1 MAGQLLDLC
10 LLFLFLK
17 LLVYGRFLSASSS
30 TNVLLY
36 MFLDLA
42 LFFVT
47 VIEISGLWK
56 KIIC

>member
-30 TNVLLY
+30 SKVLLS

-42 LFFVT
+42 LFFVS
-47 VIEISGLWK
+47 VLEISGLWR
-56 KIIC
+56 IFVC